1 MDIKELA
8 DLKEEDIVE
17 VNGVQLGFQVATMSI
32 GKYEEK
38 QQEIL
43 LNNYYKYLEQCKING
58 FSSNY
63 VKMNVKDALS
73 ILTNAKNPVPELL
86 RKVNE

>member
-1 MDIKELA
+1 MDINELA
-8 DLKEEDIVE
+8 SLDEEDIVE
-17 VNGVQLGFQVATMSI
+17 VNGVQLGFQVATMST
-32 GKYEEK
+32 GKYKEE

-63 VKMNVKDALS
+63 VKMNAKDAYS
-73 ILTNAKNPVPELL
+73 ILENTENLVPEFL
-86 RKVNE
+86 RKVTV